1 MIKYYYKSVR
11 STAIKEL
18 KEPQTGTWI
27 HAEAPTETEIE
38 ELAKQLKLELGHLE
52 DALDEDEMPRLERE
66 GDQSYIFVRFPY
78 RKSDGEMD
86 TAPLLIVFDAEHV
99 LTVSVTHLPAAD
111 ALLKASAGFGTTQRA
126 KLILLILSHIS
137 DQYDLFISQTSRS
150 VKAIRSRLR
159 GTGITDQDLID
170 FVTIE
175 DELNEFHSS
184 LQPTNATLR
193 RLLAGR
199 QLQLFEED
207 QNIVEDL
214 LLNNEQSIEA
224 IRSNLKSIANI
235 REAYSAI
242 SANQL
247 NRTLTILTVAT
258 ILIALPNVVFGMY
271 GMNVRLPFE
280 TTRWAF
286 EAIVGLNLFIIA
298 LVIFIARKKR
308 VI

>member
-11 STAIKEL
+11 SAAVKQL
-18 KEPQTGTWI
+18 KAPQPGTWVSV
-27 HAEAPTETEIE
+27 EAPTEKEIE
-38 ELAKQLKLELGHLE
+38 ELAKELKLELGHLQ

-78 RKSDGEMD
+78 KTADGEID
-86 TAPLLIVFDAEHV
+86 TAPLLIVFDNEHV
-99 LTVSVTHLPAAD
+99 LTASPLHLPAAD
-111 ALLKASAGFGTTQRA
+111 ALVKARNGFATTQRA

-137 DQYDLFISQTSRS
+137 DQYDVFISQTSRS
-150 VKAIRSRLR
+150 IKAIRSRLR
-159 GTGITDQDLID
+159 GKGITNQDLID

-207 QNIVEDL
+207 QDIVEDL

-242 SANQL
+242 SANKL
-247 NRTLTILTVAT
+247 NRILTILTIVTVVMSVPGLAMG
-258 ILIALPNVVFGMY
+258 LFSLNLP
-271 GMNVRLPFE
+271 LPFQHSAS
-280 TTRWAF
+280 AF
-286 EAIVGLNLFIIA
+286 WIIVIINFTIMGSVVYA
-298 LVIFIARKKR
+298 ARKKR